1 MNHSVWQGK
10 HFLYAFE
17 LPLSPGLQTDMMCS
31 FWRCLCWLTLLCW
44 FFAPRLSTAVGSN
57 ITLRLPER
65 SSCKQGFYCPEGGEG
80 PVPCPRGTYGP
91 SFWAQSVNDCISC
104 PPHHYGPR
112 EGMSNCLP
120 CGPWSQQPL
129 LGQDSCTC
137 LREGQV
143 FQASDGQCPC
153 TLGYTQKGEACVLKV
168 YEICKDGRARNQH
181 GECLDH
187 KQWKQHCSQQVCPSP
202 ELYEGYDGSLG
213 LCACRGLSRP
223 EPDRAECVGWCRN
236 ILSPI
241 LQLVCTGSIYL
252 LYTESNQ
259 QVSMSGSMLESVLKH
274 WDSRGSLECN
284 VQLNFSRPVYTV
296 ETGETGFFGLLNAVS
311 VEVRRLI
318 LAHSQQ
324 TNSHFDPLDKDRGNI
339 KDKEEYWNSHWSSK
353 SSAFGTS
360 DMRPRGVLNPTAC
373 LHPGDILLFTVTQ
386 QHYPQYDVDSLYNT
400 NNGFDWGPFRLLAKD
415 QELARTT
422 HSLFSISLHEPG
434 VYAFKLSSHQHRHMY
449 VRVVPAGG
457 ECYDSG
463 PFFPSDPHHLTR
475 MGIAQRR
482 QLLLR
487 PDWLMIGGLL
497 VGAVVILCLCVIIL
511 ILFREYGWP
520 EKLAAQ
526 VRYRDLQL
534 RYNMDDYS
542 SKGSRVVAVK
552 KTHRNLQVGLTED
565 STQRAVALVSSE
577 FWDYEEQVDLE
588 AFSSSTF
595 YDILL
600 KHSVSVTIRLGQLRG
615 EVKQLYQGVLGKL
628 RELHPGWRMFGGKTE
643 GLERQVEQEMVRRR
657 ALGNQLTQLLDSQLQ
672 ILRVEMRAQQAMQ
685 KTFRA
690 RLRESTRLLRLLAE
704 GQTSLWDTHI
714 KHHVLE
720 LLAVLADEMTEKIS
734 VESQRLG
741 AWVVLKEGTGA
752 QLLCPATGSVLSRED
767 IISPDGS
774 LRACDAVHVN
784 PLTGLIQPNS
794 NAHMLL
800 ASGHSMPVP
809 PDFFLHSQTGKLLPV
824 AGNVGFD
831 PASSSLVCT
840 ADACVGESLGEVG
853 KWESPLLPFIPYPPS
868 RHAEIHATSKLRG
881 LRSGQRLVL
890 GGPMCDCDT
899 GVLVPILAVT
909 IHPHTGLVYPL
920 GGVYTCPILRLKQP
934 IQIGCPMLDPRT
946 GDLVLITGISLDPH
960 TGAVLPV
967 GGLHLGESFIEP
979 LSGRMVRVGGG
990 SVRGGKVVPHAGG
1003 FQALLDSQAL
1013 GACLRVAELLQ
1024 GFSEEWSSAAAD
1036 PQGDLDRLS
1045 AATSELGKAWKSSQ
1059 HCMLQL
1065 LIRLEAVQE
1074 QARGVAENGG
1084 SVGEIKLPG
1093 IELSL
1098 PALPGLEY
1106 PDPGGSGLHVPVLGA
1121 QLDWVSGSIVPLAG
1135 TMEDA
1140 DGKGLVPMHFGAQTV
1155 DPVTGV
1161 LAPVVGAS
1169 LDVWKRT
1176 VVPVTVSQILLL
1188 GDNPD
1193 SLTVEALQK
1202 ESSVQ
1207 GTYWREQT
1215 LKEEEMVG
1223 DFDRA
1228 IKHYLST
1235 SIQES
1240 DCIDW
1245 MDTDRQLRETAAE
1258 IQESA
1263 QCEAQRKALQNSE
1276 LSLLL
1281 QAHVL
1286 HALTGGDEEEWEQQC
1301 HWHTELKAV
1310 LNRVSVSMER
1320 LQKDRDQLSAQETQ
1334 HLNGKLREQDLWEQ
1348 LMQRQAE
1355 LDAALSS
1362 LHCARQVCQLRAD
1375 IAQSL
1380 VSGTFWYKDF
1390 GMLQPKGV
1398 RNPLKVI
1405 AMTQQKILPR
1415 LERLIQL
1422 LEETK
1427 ALGQSTRAQRRQS
1440 SGKQAFG
1447 RDSASRAWTE
1457 SVPVVKGVSTQSFKD
1472 QMKAQPAGEQNAL
1485 LVPSLPLS
1493 NPSYTQKSQEK
1504 TQLNHSQDVQSLQE
1518 PGLSAHIS
1526 IPQLAEEDW
1535 SRLVAL
1541 SPLFQLMKEV
1551 EQQLRDSAR
1560 DRGLLKIQPPGA
1572 GQSFM
1577 DFMDAQWECE
1587 GELIQVSSE
1596 TLNPR
1601 QLLLYQHG
1609 QFLLQHLHL
1618 HKMIPAITLRLAST
1632 LPFNDYH
1639 NNAFRNSFYY
1649 QEEQKTLFVRSQRLH
1664 SVGGLSLL
1672 LMHCA
1677 AHISTGQMRTDT
1689 IPAFQRAFFKVLQ
1702 VGLSELFHARLGQTD
1717 SPDDERTKDLASDAA
1732 LDGLLLERVQ
1742 KPSPGVFS
1750 EHVLERLRKYREAS
1764 VLRQVES
1771 LLKESPKSLEINR
1784 LNTDPSL
1791 NDDPENQ
1798 DAAPA

>member
-1 MNHSVWQGK
+1 MPK
-10 HFLYAFE
+10 E
-17 LPLSPGLQTDMMCS
+17 LML
-31 FWRCLCWLTLLCW
+31 
-44 FFAPRLSTAVGSN
+44 
-57 ITLRLPER
+57 E
-65 SSCKQGFYCPEGGEG
+65 QGFYCPEGDEG
-80 PVPCPRGTYGP
+80 PVPCPRGTFGP
-91 SFWAQSVNDCISC
+91 SFWAPTINSCISC
-104 PPHHYGPR
+104 PSHHYGPR
-112 EGMSNCLP
+112 EGLSSCLP

-129 LGQDSCTC
+129 PGQDSCTC

-168 YEICKDGRARNQH
+168 YEICKHGRARNQH

-187 KQWKQHCSQQVCPSP
+187 KQWKQYCSQQVCPSP

-213 LCACRGLSRP
+213 LCVCRGLSRP
-223 EPDRAECVGWCRN
+223 EPDRVECVGWCRN
-236 ILSPI
+236 TLSPV
-241 LQLVCTGSIYL
+241 LQLVCTGSLYL

-259 QVSMSGSMLESVLKH
+259 QVSMSGSMLEMVLKH
-274 WDSRGSLECN
+274 WDSHGSLECN

-296 ETGETGFFGLLNAVS
+296 QTGEAGFFGLLNALP

-318 LAHSQQ
+318 LAHSQE
-324 TNSHFDPLDKDRGNI
+324 TNSHFEPLDTDRGNI
-339 KDKEEYWNSHWSSK
+339 KVKEEAWDSHWSSK
-353 SSAFGTS
+353 SSAFDTS
-360 DMRPRGVLNPTAC
+360 DMRPGGVLNPTAC

-400 NNGFDWGPFRLLAKD
+400 NAAFDWGPFRLLAQD
-415 QELARTT
+415 QKWARSA

-434 VYAFKLSSHQHRHMY
+434 VYAFKLSSHQHRRMY
-449 VRVVPAGG
+449 VKVVPAGG
-457 ECYDSG
+457 ECYVSG

-497 VGAVVILCLCVIIL
+497 VGAVVVLCLCVTIL

-520 EKLAAQ
+520 EKLPAQ
-526 VRYRDLQL
+526 ARYRDLQL

-542 SKGSRVVAVK
+542 SKGSRVVALK

-565 STQRAVALVSSE
+565 SVQRAVALVSNE

-600 KHSVSVTIRLGQLRG
+600 KHSVSVTVRLGQLRG

-628 RELHPGWRMFGGKTE
+628 RELHPDWRKFGGKTE

-672 ILRVEMRAQQAMQ
+672 ILRVEMKAQQAMQ

-690 RLRESTRLLRLLAE
+690 RLRESARLLRLLAE
-704 GQTSLWDTHI
+704 GQTSHWEKHI
-714 KHHVLE
+714 KQHVLE
-720 LLAVLADEMTEKIS
+720 RVAMLADEMTEMVS
-734 VESQRLG
+734 VESQRQG
-741 AWVVLKEGTGA
+741 AWAVLKEGTGA
-752 QLLCPATGSVLSRED
+752 QLLCPATGTVLSRED
-767 IISPDGS
+767 VIAPDGS
-774 LRACDAVHVN
+774 VRACDAVHVD
-784 PLTGLIQPNS
+784 PITGLIQPNS

-809 PDFFLHSQTGKLLPV
+809 PDFFLHPQTGKLLPV

-831 PASSSLVCT
+831 PASSTLVFI
-840 ADACVGESLGEVG
+840 ADACVGEVG

-868 RHAEIHATSKLRG
+868 RHAEIHAASKLRG

-890 GGPMCDCDT
+890 GGPMCDYDT

-909 IHPHTGLVYPL
+909 IHPQTGLVYPL
-920 GGVYTCPILRLKQP
+920 GGVHMCPISRLRLP
-934 IQIGCPMLDPRT
+934 IQIGSPMLDPRT
-946 GDLVLITGISLDPH
+946 GNLVLITGISLDPH

-967 GGLHLGESFIEP
+967 GGLLLGESFIEP

-1024 GFSEEWSSAAAD
+1024 GCNEEWSSADAD
-1036 PQGDLDRLS
+1036 LQGDLDRLS
-1045 AATSELGKAWKSSQ
+1045 TATSELEQAWKSSQ

-1065 LIRLEAVQE
+1065 LSRLEAVQE

-1106 PDPGGSGLHVPVLGA
+1106 PDPGGSGLNVPVLGA
-1121 QLDWVSGSIVPLAG
+1121 QLDWVSGCMVPLAG

-1140 DGKGLVPMHFGAQTV
+1140 DGKGLVPIRFGAQTV

-1161 LAPVVGAS
+1161 LAPVVGAN
-1169 LDVWKRT
+1169 LDVWKQT
-1176 VVPVTVSQILLL
+1176 VVPETVSQILTL
-1188 GDNPD
+1188 GENPD
-1193 SLTVEALQK
+1193 SVMVETLQK
-1202 ESSVQ
+1202 ESSVR
-1207 GTYWREQT
+1207 GNYWREQT
-1215 LKEEEMVG
+1215 LKEEDMVG

-1228 IKHYLST
+1228 VKHYLST
-1235 SIQES
+1235 SVHGSE
-1240 DCIDW
+1240 CIDW
-1245 MDTDRQLRETAAE
+1245 TDTDRQLRETAAE

-1281 QAHVL
+1281 PAHVL
-1286 HALTGGDEEEWEQQC
+1286 HTLTGGDEEEWEQQC
-1301 HWHTELKAV
+1301 YWHTRLKAV

-1320 LQKDRDQLSAQETQ
+1320 LQTDRDQLSVQETQ
-1334 HLNGKLREQDLWEQ
+1334 HLDEEQELWEQ

-1355 LDAALSS
+1355 LDAVLSS
-1362 LHCARQVCQLRAD
+1362 LHCARLVCQLRAD
-1375 IAQSL
+1375 TAQSL
-1380 VSGTFWYKDF
+1380 ESGTFWFKDF
-1390 GMLQPKGV
+1390 GVLKPKGA

-1422 LEETK
+1422 LEESK
-1427 ALGQSTRAQRRQS
+1427 ALGQWTSTQRQQS

-1447 RDSASRAWTE
+1447 RESDSRAWTE
-1457 SVPVVKGVSTQSFKD
+1457 SASVVKGVSTQSFKD
-1472 QMKAQPAGEQNAL
+1472 QIKTPSASEQNAM
-1485 LVPSLPLS
+1485 VSSLPLS
-1493 NPSYTQKSQEK
+1493 KPSSTQKSQEK
-1504 TQLNHSQDVQSLQE
+1504 THLNHSQDVQSLQE
-1518 PGLSAHIS
+1518 PGLSAYIS
-1526 IPQLAEEDW
+1526 IPKLAEEDW

-1560 DRGLLKIQPPGA
+1560 DRGTLKIQLSGA
-1572 GQSFM
+1572 GRSFM

-1587 GELIQVSSE
+1587 GELILVSSE

-1601 QLLLYQHG
+1601 ELLLYQHG

-1618 HKMIPAITLRLAST
+1618 HKMIPAVTLQLASS
-1632 LPFNDYH
+1632 LPFNDYN

-1649 QEEQKTLFVRSQRLH
+1649 QEGDRTLFVRSRRLQ

-1677 AHISTGQMRTDT
+1677 AHISTGQMRADSA
-1689 IPAFQRAFFKVLQ
+1689 PAFQRAFFKALQ

-1717 SPDDERTKDLASDAA
+1717 SPDDERTKYLASDAA

-1742 KPSPGVFS
+1742 KPSPGIFS
-1750 EHVLERLRKYREAS
+1750 EDEVLGHLRKYREAS
-1764 VLRQVES
+1764 VYREVES
-1771 LLKESPKSLEINR
+1771 LLKESPKSLEINH
-1784 LNTDPSL
+1784 LNTDPSVS
-1791 NDDPENQ
+1791 DGPDSQ
-1798 DAAPA
+1798 DAAPT

>member
-1 MNHSVWQGK
+1 MNHSAWQGES
-10 HFLYAFE
+10 FLYAFE
-17 LPLSPGLQTDMMCS
+17 LSLSPGQQTDMMCS
-31 FWRCLCWLTLLCW
+31 FRVCLCWPTLLCW
-44 FFAPRLSTAVGSN
+44 FFAPRLSTAMGSN

-65 SSCKQGFYCPEGGEG
+65 SSCKPGFYCPEGGEG
-80 PVPCPRGTYGP
+80 PVPCPRGTFGP
-91 SFWAQSVNDCISC
+91 SFWATSINDCISC

-112 EGMSNCLP
+112 EALSNCLP

-129 LGQDSCTC
+129 PGQHSCTC
-137 LREGQV
+137 LQEGQV

-153 TLGYTQKGEACVLKV
+153 TLGYVQKGEACVLKV

-187 KQWKQHCSQQVCPSP
+187 KQWKQYCC
-202 ELYEGYDGSLG
+202 
-213 LCACRGLSRP
+213 
-223 EPDRAECVGWCRN
+223 
-236 ILSPI
+236 
-241 LQLVCTGSIYL
+241 
-252 LYTESNQ
+252 Q
-259 QVSMSGSMLESVLKH
+259 QVSMSGSMLETVLKH

-296 ETGETGFFGLLNAVS
+296 QTGEAGFFGLLNAVP

-318 LAHSQQ
+318 LAHSQE
-324 TNSHFDPLDKDRGNI
+324 TNRHFEPLDTEQGNI
-339 KDKEEYWNSHWSSK
+339 KDKEEDWDSHWSSK

-360 DMRPRGVLNPTAC
+360 DMRPGGVLNPTAC

-400 NNGFDWGPFRLLAKD
+400 NAAFDWGPFRLLAQD
-415 QELARTT
+415 QELARSA

-457 ECYDSG
+457 ECYDTG

-487 PDWLMIGGLL
+487 PDWTMIGGLL
-497 VGAVVILCLCVIIL
+497 VGAVVILCLCVTIL

-520 EKLAAQ
+520 EKLPAQ
-526 VRYRDLQL
+526 ARYRDLQL

-565 STQRAVALVSSE
+565 SVQRAVALVSNE

-600 KHSVSVTIRLGQLRG
+600 KHSVSVTVRLGQLRG

-628 RELHPGWRMFGGKTE
+628 RGLHPGWRMFGGKTE

-672 ILRVEMRAQQAMQ
+672 ILRVEMRAQQVIQ

-690 RLRESTRLLRLLAE
+690 RLREGVRLLRLLAE
-704 GQTSLWDTHI
+704 GHTLLWDKHI
-714 KHHVLE
+714 KQHVLE
-720 LLAVLADEMTEKIS
+720 RVAVLSDEMIEMVS

-767 IISPDGS
+767 IIAPDGS
-774 LRACDAVHVN
+774 VRACDAVHVD

-794 NAHMLL
+794 NTHMLL
-800 ASGHSMPVP
+800 ASAHSMPVP
-809 PDFFLHSQTGKLLPV
+809 PDFFLHPQTGKLLPV

-831 PASSSLVCT
+831 PASSTLVFT
-840 ADACVGESLGEVG
+840 ADACVGEVG

-868 RHAEIHATSKLRG
+868 RHAEIHAASKLRG
-881 LRSGQRLVL
+881 LRSGQRLVF

-909 IHPHTGLVYPL
+909 IHPQTGLVYPL
-920 GGVYTCPILRLKQP
+920 GGVHTCPISRLRQP

-946 GDLVLITGISLDPH
+946 GDLVLITGVSLDPH

-967 GGLHLGESFIEP
+967 GGLLLNESFIEP

-1024 GFSEEWSSAAAD
+1024 GVSEEWSSAAAD

-1045 AATSELGKAWKSSQ
+1045 AATSELEQAWKSSQ
-1059 HCMLQL
+1059 HCVLQL
-1065 LIRLEAVQE
+1065 LSRLEVVQE

-1084 SVGEIKLPG
+1084 SVGEIKFPG
-1093 IELSL
+1093 IDLSL

-1106 PDPGGSGLHVPVLGA
+1106 PDPGGSSLHVPVLGA
-1121 QLDWVSGSIVPLAG
+1121 QLDWVSGCMVPLAG

-1140 DGKGLVPMHFGAQTV
+1140 DGKGLVPIRFGAQTV

-1161 LAPVVGAS
+1161 LSPVVGAN

-1176 VVPVTVSQILLL
+1176 VVPITVSQILTL
-1188 GDNPD
+1188 GENPD
-1193 SLTVEALQK
+1193 TVTVEALQK
-1202 ESSVQ
+1202 ESSVR
-1207 GTYWREQT
+1207 GNYWREQT

-1228 IKHYLST
+1228 VKHYLST
-1235 SIQES
+1235 SIHES

-1276 LSLLL
+1276 LSLLIP
-1281 QAHVL
+1281 AHVL

-1301 HWHTELKAV
+1301 YWHTELKAV
-1310 LNRVSVSMER
+1310 LSRASVSMER
-1320 LQKDRDQLSAQETQ
+1320 LRRDRDQLSKHEMQ
-1334 HLNGKLREQDLWEQ
+1334 HLDGELREQELWEQ

-1362 LHCARQVCQLRAD
+1362 LRCARQVCQLRAD
-1375 IAQSL
+1375 TAQSL

-1390 GMLQPKGV
+1390 DMLQPKSV

-1427 ALGQSTRAQRRQS
+1427 ALGQSTSTQRQQS

-1447 RDSASRAWTE
+1447 CDSASRAWTE
-1457 SVPVVKGVSTQSFKD
+1457 SVSVVKGVSTQSFKD
-1472 QMKAQPAGEQNAL
+1472 QMKAPSASEQNAT
-1485 LVPSLPLS
+1485 VPSLPLS
-1493 NPSYTQKSQEK
+1493 NPSYAQKSQEK
-1504 TQLNHSQDVQSLQE
+1504 TQLNHSQDVRSLQE

-1526 IPQLAEEDW
+1526 VPQLAEEDW

-1560 DRGLLKIQPPGA
+1560 DRGLHKIQPSGA
-1572 GQSFM
+1572 GRSFV

-1618 HKMIPAITLRLAST
+1618 HKMIPAVTLQLAST
-1632 LPFNDYH
+1632 LPLNDYH

-1649 QEEQKTLFVRSQRLH
+1649 QEGQKTLFVRSQRLQ

-1677 AHISTGQMRTDT
+1677 AHISTGQMSTDST
-1689 IPAFQRAFFKVLQ
+1689 PAFQRAFFKVLQ
-1702 VGLSELFHARLGQTD
+1702 VGLSELFHARLGQTV
-1717 SPDDERTKDLASDAA
+1717 SPDDERTKDLQS
-1732 LDGLLLERVQ
+1732 LDGLLLERLQ
-1742 KPSPGVFS
+1742 KPSPGIFS
-1750 EHVLERLRKYREAS
+1750 EDEVLGRLRKYREAS
-1764 VLRQVES
+1764 VFRQVES
-1771 LLKESPKSLEINR
+1771 LLKESPKSLEINH

-1791 NDDPENQ
+1791 NDDPDSQ
-1798 DAAPA
+1798 DAAPP

>member
-1 MNHSVWQGK
+1 MNHSAWQGK
-10 HFLYAFE
+10 SFLYAFE
-17 LPLSPGLQTDMMCS
+17 LSLSPGQHNEMMCS
-31 FWRCLCWLTLLCW
+31 FRFCLCWPSLLYW
-44 FFAPRLSTAVGSN
+44 FFTLRLSPAVGSN
-57 ITLRLPER
+57 ISLRLPER
-65 SSCKQGFYCPEGGEG
+65 SSCKPGFYCPEGDEG
-80 PVPCPRGTYGP
+80 PVPCPRGTFGP
-91 SFWAQSVNDCISC
+91 SFWATTINGCISC
-104 PPHHYGPR
+104 PSHHYGPR
-112 EGMSNCLP
+112 EGLSSCLP

-129 LGQDSCTC
+129 PGQDSCTC

-143 FQASDGQCPC
+143 FQ
-153 TLGYTQKGEACVLKV
+153 
-168 YEICKDGRARNQH
+168 
-181 GECLDH
+181 
-187 KQWKQHCSQQVCPSP
+187 VCPSP
-202 ELYEGYDGSLG
+202 ELYDGYDGSLG
-213 LCACRGLSRP
+213 LCVCRGLSRP

-236 ILSPI
+236 TLSPV
-241 LQLVCTGSIYL
+241 LQLVCTGSLYL

-259 QVSMSGSMLESVLKH
+259 QVSMSGSMLETVLKH
-274 WDSRGSLECN
+274 WDSHGSLECN

-296 ETGETGFFGLLNAVS
+296 QTGEAGFFGLLNAVP

-318 LAHSQQ
+318 LAHSQE
-324 TNSHFDPLDKDRGNI
+324 TNSHFEPLDTNR
-339 KDKEEYWNSHWSSK
+339 
-353 SSAFGTS
+353 AFGTS
-360 DMRPRGVLNPTAC
+360 EMRPGGVLNPTAC
-373 LHPGDILLFTVTQ
+373 LHPGDILLFSVTQ

-400 NNGFDWGPFRLLAKD
+400 NAAFDWGPFRLLAQD
-415 QELARTT
+415 QERARSA

-457 ECYDSG
+457 ECYDAG

-497 VGAVVILCLCVIIL
+497 VGAVVVLCLCVTIL

-520 EKLAAQ
+520 EKLPAQ
-526 VRYRDLQL
+526 ARYRDLQL

-565 STQRAVALVSSE
+565 SVQRELEFPQTVLALPTAVALVSNE

-600 KHSVSVTIRLGQLRG
+600 KHSVSVTVRLGQLRG

-628 RELHPGWRMFGGKTE
+628 RELHPDWWKFGGKTE

-657 ALGNQLTQLLDSQLQ
+657 VLGNQLTQLLDSQLQ

-685 KTFRA
+685 MTFRA
-690 RLRESTRLLRLLAE
+690 RLRESARLLRLLAE
-704 GQTSLWDTHI
+704 GQTSHCEKHI
-714 KHHVLE
+714 KQHVLE
-720 LLAVLADEMTEKIS
+720 RVAVLADEMTEMVS
-734 VESQRLG
+734 VESQRQG
-741 AWVVLKEGTGA
+741 AWVVLKKGTGA

-767 IISPDGS
+767 VIAPDGS
-774 LRACDAVHVN
+774 VRACDAVHVD
-784 PLTGLIQPNS
+784 PITGLIQPNS

-809 PDFFLHSQTGKLLPV
+809 PDFFLHPQTGKLLPV

-831 PASSSLVCT
+831 PASSTLVFI
-840 ADACVGESLGEVG
+840 ADAYVGEVG
-853 KWESPLLPFIPYPPS
+853 KWESPLLPLIPYPPS
-868 RHAEIHATSKLRG
+868 RHAEIHAASKLRG

-890 GGPMCDCDT
+890 GGPMFDYDT

-909 IHPHTGLVYPL
+909 IHPQTGLVYPL
-920 GGVYTCPILRLKQP
+920 GGVHTCPISRLRLP
-934 IQIGCPMLDPRT
+934 IQISSPMLDPRT
-946 GDLVLITGISLDPH
+946 GNLVLITGISLDLH

-967 GGLHLGESFIEP
+967 GGLLLGESFIEP

-1024 GFSEEWSSAAAD
+1024 GCSEEWSSAAAD
-1036 PQGDLDRLS
+1036 LQGDLDRLS
-1045 AATSELGKAWKSSQ
+1045 AATSELEQAWKSSQ

-1065 LIRLEAVQE
+1065 LSRLEAVQE

-1098 PALPGLEY
+1098 PALPGFEY
-1106 PDPGGSGLHVPVLGA
+1106 PDPGGSGLNVPVLGA
-1121 QLDWVSGSIVPLAG
+1121 QLDWVSGCMVPLAG

-1140 DGKGLVPMHFGAQTV
+1140 DGKGLVPIRFGAQTV

-1161 LAPVVGAS
+1161 LAPVVGAN

-1176 VVPVTVSQILLL
+1176 VVPVTVSQILTL
-1188 GDNPD
+1188 GENPD
-1193 SLTVEALQK
+1193 SVMVETLQK
-1202 ESSVQ
+1202 ESSVR
-1207 GTYWREQT
+1207 GNYWREQT

-1228 IKHYLST
+1228 VKHYLST
-1235 SIQES
+1235 SVHES

-1281 QAHVL
+1281 PAHVL
-1286 HALTGGDEEEWEQQC
+1286 HALTGDEEEWEQQC
-1301 HWHTELKAV
+1301 YWHTGLKAV

-1320 LQKDRDQLSAQETQ
+1320 LQTDRDQLSVQKTQ
-1334 HLNGKLREQDLWEQ
+1334 HLDEEQELWEQ

-1355 LDAALSS
+1355 LDAVLSS
-1362 LHCARQVCQLRAD
+1362 LYCARLVCQLRAD
-1375 IAQSL
+1375 TAQSL
-1380 VSGTFWYKDF
+1380 ESGTFWFKDF
-1390 GMLQPKGV
+1390 GVLKPKGV

-1405 AMTQQKILPR
+1405 AMTQQKILPQ

-1422 LEETK
+1422 LEESK
-1427 ALGQSTRAQRRQS
+1427 ALFQSTSTQRQQS

-1447 RDSASRAWTE
+1447 RESASRAWTE
-1457 SVPVVKGVSTQSFKD
+1457 SASVVKGVSTQSFKD
-1472 QMKAQPAGEQNAL
+1472 QIKTPSASEQNAI
-1485 LVPSLPLS
+1485 VPSLPLS
-1493 NPSYTQKSQEK
+1493 NPYSTQKSQEK
-1504 TQLNHSQDVQSLQE
+1504 THLNHSQDVQSLQE
-1518 PGLSAHIS
+1518 PGLSAYIS
-1526 IPQLAEEDW
+1526 IPKLAEEDW

-1560 DRGLLKIQPPGA
+1560 QRGMLKIQPSGA
-1572 GQSFM
+1572 GRSFM

-1587 GELIQVSSE
+1587 GELILVSSD

-1601 QLLLYQHG
+1601 ELLLYQHG

-1618 HKMIPAITLRLAST
+1618 HKMIPAVTLQLASS
-1632 LPFNDYH
+1632 LPFNDYN

-1649 QEEQKTLFVRSQRLH
+1649 Q
-1664 SVGGLSLL
+1664 
-1672 LMHCA
+1672 A
-1677 AHISTGQMRTDT
+1677 
-1689 IPAFQRAFFKVLQ
+1689 LQ

-1717 SPDDERTKDLASDAA
+1717 SPDDERTKYLASDAA
-1732 LDGLLLERVQ
+1732 LNGLLLEKVQ
-1742 KPSPGVFS
+1742 KPSPGIFS
-1750 EHVLERLRKYREAS
+1750 EDEVLGHLRKYREAS
-1764 VLRQVES
+1764 VYREVES
-1771 LLKESPKSLEINR
+1771 LLKESPKSLEINHH
-1784 LNTDPSL
+1784 NTDPSVS
-1791 NDDPENQ
+1791 DGPDSQ
-1798 DAAPA
+1798 DAAPT

>member
-1 MNHSVWQGK
+1 MNHSAWQGES
-10 HFLYAFE
+10 FLYAFE
-17 LPLSPGLQTDMMCS
+17 LSLSPGQQTDMMCL
-31 FWRCLCWLTLLCW
+31 FRVCLCWPTLLCW
-44 FFAPRLSTAVGSN
+44 FFAPRLSTAVGTN
-57 ITLRLPER
+57 VTLRFPER
-65 SSCKQGFYCPEGGEG
+65 SSCKPGFYCPEGVEG
-80 PVPCPRGTYGP
+80 PVPCPRGTFGP
-91 SFWAQSVNDCISC
+91 SFWATSINDCISC

-112 EGMSNCLP
+112 EALSNCLP

-129 LGQDSCTC
+129 PGQDSCTC
-137 LREGQV
+137 LKEGQV

-168 YEICKDGRARNQH
+168 YDICKDGRARNQH

-187 KQWKQHCSQQVCPSP
+187 KQWKQYCSQQVCPSP

-223 EPDRAECVGWCRN
+223 EPDRVECVGWCRS
-236 ILSPI
+236 ILSPV
-241 LQLVCTGSIYL
+241 LQLVCTGSLYL

-259 QVSMSGSMLESVLKH
+259 QVSMSESMLETVLKH
-274 WDSRGSLECN
+274 WDSRGSLECD

-296 ETGETGFFGLLNAVS
+296 QTGEAGFFGLLNAVP

-324 TNSHFDPLDKDRGNI
+324 TNRHFEPVDTDRGNI
-339 KDKEEYWNSHWSSK
+339 KDKDWDSHWSSK

-360 DMRPRGVLNPTAC
+360 DMRPGGVLNPTAC

-400 NNGFDWGPFRLLAKD
+400 NAVFDWGPFRLLAQD
-415 QELARTT
+415 QELARSA

-475 MGIAQRR
+475 MGITQRR

-487 PDWLMIGGLL
+487 PDWMMIGGLL
-497 VGAVVILCLCVIIL
+497 VGAVVILCLCVVIL

-520 EKLAAQ
+520 EKLPAQ
-526 VRYRDLQL
+526 AKYRDLQL

-552 KTHRNLQVGLTED
+552 KTHRNLQMGLTED
-565 STQRAVALVSSE
+565 SVQRAVALVSNE

-600 KHSVSVTIRLGQLRG
+600 KHSVSVTVRLGQLRG

-685 KTFRA
+685 KTFRV
-690 RLRESTRLLRLLAE
+690 RLRESGRLLRLLTE
-704 GQTSLWDTHI
+704 GPTLLWDKHI
-714 KHHVLE
+714 KQYVLE
-720 LLAVLADEMTEKIS
+720 RVAVLSDEMIEMVS

-767 IISPDGS
+767 IIAPDGS
-774 LRACDAVHVN
+774 VRACDAVHVD

-809 PDFFLHSQTGKLLPV
+809 PDFFLHPQTGKLLPV

-831 PASSSLVCT
+831 SASSTLVFT
-840 ADACVGESLGEVG
+840 ADACVGEMG
-853 KWESPLLPFIPYPPS
+853 KCESPLLPFIPYPPS
-868 RHAEIHATSKLRG
+868 RHAEIHAASKLRG
-881 LRSGQRLVL
+881 LRSGQRLVF

-909 IHPHTGLVYPL
+909 IHPQTGLVYPL
-920 GGVYTCPILRLKQP
+920 GGVHTCPISRLRQP

-967 GGLHLGESFIEP
+967 GGLLLGESFIEP

-1024 GFSEEWSSAAAD
+1024 GFTEEWSSAVSDA
-1036 PQGDLDRLS
+1036 QGDLDRLS
-1045 AATSELGKAWKSSQ
+1045 AATSELEQAWKSSQ

-1065 LIRLEAVQE
+1065 LSRLEAVQE

-1121 QLDWVSGSIVPLAG
+1121 QLDWVSGCMVPLAG

-1140 DGKGLVPMHFGAQTV
+1140 DGKGLIPIRFGAQTV

-1161 LAPVVGAS
+1161 LAPVVGAN

-1176 VVPVTVSQILLL
+1176 VVPVTVSQILTL
-1188 GDNPD
+1188 GENPD
-1193 SLTVEALQK
+1193 SVTVEALQK
-1202 ESSVQ
+1202 ERSVR
-1207 GTYWREQT
+1207 GNYWREQT

-1228 IKHYLST
+1228 VKHHLST
-1235 SIQES
+1235 SIHES
-1240 DCIDW
+1240 DCINW

-1281 QAHVL
+1281 PAHVL

-1301 HWHTELKAV
+1301 CWHTELKAV
-1310 LNRVSVSMER
+1310 LSRASVSMER
-1320 LQKDRDQLSAQETQ
+1320 LRRDRDQLSKQEMQ
-1334 HLNGKLREQDLWEQ
+1334 HLDGKLREQQLWEQ

-1355 LDAALSS
+1355 LDAVLSS
-1362 LHCARQVCQLRAD
+1362 LRCARQVCQLRAD
-1375 IAQSL
+1375 TVQCL

-1390 GMLQPKGV
+1390 GILQPKGV

-1427 ALGQSTRAQRRQS
+1427 ALGQSTSMQRQRS
-1440 SGKQAFG
+1440 SGKQAFD

-1457 SVPVVKGVSTQSFKD
+1457 SVSVVKGVSTQSFKD
-1472 QMKAQPAGEQNAL
+1472 QMKAPSESEQNAM
-1485 LVPSLPLS
+1485 VPSLPLS
-1493 NPSYTQKSQEK
+1493 NPSYAQKSQEK
-1504 TQLNHSQDVQSLQE
+1504 TQLNHSQDVRSLRE

-1526 IPQLAEEDW
+1526 VPQLAEEDW

-1541 SPLFQLMKEV
+1541 SPLFQMMKEV

-1572 GQSFM
+1572 GRTFM

-1587 GELIQVSSE
+1587 GELFQVSYE

-1618 HKMIPAITLRLAST
+1618 HKMIPSVTLQLASA
-1632 LPFNDYH
+1632 LPFNDYQ

-1649 QEEQKTLFVRSQRLH
+1649 QEGEKTLFVRSQRLQ

-1677 AHISTGQMRTDT
+1677 AHISTGQMRTDST
-1689 IPAFQRAFFKVLQ
+1689 PAFQRAFFKVLQ

-1717 SPDDERTKDLASDAA
+1717 SPDDEKTKDLQS
-1732 LDGLLLERVQ
+1732 LDGLLLEKVQ
-1742 KPSPGVFS
+1742 KPSPGIFT
-1750 EHVLERLRKYREAS
+1750 EDEVLGRLRKYREAS
-1764 VLRQVES
+1764 VFRQVES
-1771 LLKESPKSLEINR
+1771 LLKESPKSLEINH

-1791 NDDPENQ
+1791 NDDPDSQ
-1798 DAAPA
+1798 DAAPP

>member
-1 MNHSVWQGK
+1 MNHSAWQGK
-10 HFLYAFE
+10 SFLYAFE
-17 LPLSPGLQTDMMCS
+17 LSLSPGQHNEMMCS
-31 FWRCLCWLTLLCW
+31 FRFCLCWPSLLYW
-44 FFAPRLSTAVGSN
+44 FFTLRLSPAVGSN
-57 ITLRLPER
+57 ISLRLPER
-65 SSCKQGFYCPEGGEG
+65 SSCKPGFYCPEGDEG
-80 PVPCPRGTYGP
+80 PVPCPRGTFGP
-91 SFWAQSVNDCISC
+91 SFWAPTINSCISC
-104 PPHHYGPR
+104 PSHHYGPR
-112 EGMSNCLP
+112 EGLSSCLP

-129 LGQDSCTC
+129 PGQDSCTC

-168 YEICKDGRARNQH
+168 YEICKHGRARNQH

-187 KQWKQHCSQQVCPSP
+187 KQWKQYCSQQVCPSP

-213 LCACRGLSRP
+213 LCVCRGLSRP
-223 EPDRAECVGWCRN
+223 EPDRVECVGWCRN
-236 ILSPI
+236 TLSPV
-241 LQLVCTGSIYL
+241 LQLVCTGSLYL

-259 QVSMSGSMLESVLKH
+259 QVSMSGSMLEMVLKH
-274 WDSRGSLECN
+274 WDSHGSLECN

-296 ETGETGFFGLLNAVS
+296 QTG
-311 VEVRRLI
+311 
-318 LAHSQQ
+318 
-324 TNSHFDPLDKDRGNI
+324 GNI
-339 KDKEEYWNSHWSSK
+339 KVKEEAWDSHWSSK
-353 SSAFGTS
+353 SSAFDTS
-360 DMRPRGVLNPTAC
+360 DMRPGGVLNPTAC

-400 NNGFDWGPFRLLAKD
+400 NAAFDWGPFRLLAQD
-415 QELARTT
+415 QKWARSA

-434 VYAFKLSSHQHRHMY
+434 VYAFKLSSHQHRRMY
-449 VRVVPAGG
+449 VKVVPAGG
-457 ECYDSG
+457 ECYVSG

-497 VGAVVILCLCVIIL
+497 VGAVVVLCLCVTIL

-520 EKLAAQ
+520 EKLPAQ
-526 VRYRDLQL
+526 ARYRDLQL

-542 SKGSRVVAVK
+542 SKGSRVVALK

-565 STQRAVALVSSE
+565 SVQRAVALVSNE

-600 KHSVSVTIRLGQLRG
+600 KHSVSVTVRLGQLRG

-628 RELHPGWRMFGGKTE
+628 RELHPDWRKFGGKTE

-672 ILRVEMRAQQAMQ
+672 ILRVEMKAQQAMQ

-690 RLRESTRLLRLLAE
+690 RLRESARLLRLLAE
-704 GQTSLWDTHI
+704 GQTSHWEKHI
-714 KHHVLE
+714 KQHVLE
-720 LLAVLADEMTEKIS
+720 RVAMLADEMTEMVS
-734 VESQRLG
+734 VESQRQG
-741 AWVVLKEGTGA
+741 AWAVLKEGTGA
-752 QLLCPATGSVLSRED
+752 QLLCPATGTVLSRED
-767 IISPDGS
+767 VIAPDGS
-774 LRACDAVHVN
+774 VRACDAVHVD
-784 PLTGLIQPNS
+784 PITGLIQPNS

-809 PDFFLHSQTGKLLPV
+809 PDFFLHPQTGKLLPV

-831 PASSSLVCT
+831 PASSTLVFI
-840 ADACVGESLGEVG
+840 ADACVGEVG

-868 RHAEIHATSKLRG
+868 RHAEIHAASKLRG

-890 GGPMCDCDT
+890 GGPMCDYDT

-909 IHPHTGLVYPL
+909 IHPQTGLVYPL
-920 GGVYTCPILRLKQP
+920 GGVHMCPISRLRLP
-934 IQIGCPMLDPRT
+934 IQIGSPMLDPRT
-946 GDLVLITGISLDPH
+946 GNLVLITGISLDPH

-967 GGLHLGESFIEP
+967 GGLLLGESFIEP

-1024 GFSEEWSSAAAD
+1024 GCNEEWSSADAD
-1036 PQGDLDRLS
+1036 LQGDLDRLS
-1045 AATSELGKAWKSSQ
+1045 TATSELEQAWKSSQ

-1065 LIRLEAVQE
+1065 LSRLEAVQE

-1106 PDPGGSGLHVPVLGA
+1106 PDPGGSGLNVPVLGA
-1121 QLDWVSGSIVPLAG
+1121 QLDWVSGCMVPLAG

-1140 DGKGLVPMHFGAQTV
+1140 DGKGLVPIRFGAQTV

-1161 LAPVVGAS
+1161 LAPVVGAN
-1169 LDVWKRT
+1169 LDVWKQT
-1176 VVPVTVSQILLL
+1176 VVPETVSQILTL
-1188 GDNPD
+1188 GENPD
-1193 SLTVEALQK
+1193 SVMVETLQK
-1202 ESSVQ
+1202 ESSVR
-1207 GTYWREQT
+1207 GNYWREQT
-1215 LKEEEMVG
+1215 LKEEDMVG

-1228 IKHYLST
+1228 VKHYLST
-1235 SIQES
+1235 SVHGSE
-1240 DCIDW
+1240 CIDW
-1245 MDTDRQLRETAAE
+1245 TDTDRQLRETAAE

-1281 QAHVL
+1281 PAHVL
-1286 HALTGGDEEEWEQQC
+1286 HTLTGGDEEEWEQQC
-1301 HWHTELKAV
+1301 YWHTRLKAV

-1320 LQKDRDQLSAQETQ
+1320 LQTDRDQLSVQETQ
-1334 HLNGKLREQDLWEQ
+1334 HLDEEQELWEQ

-1355 LDAALSS
+1355 LDAVLSS
-1362 LHCARQVCQLRAD
+1362 LHCARLVCQLRAD
-1375 IAQSL
+1375 TAQSL
-1380 VSGTFWYKDF
+1380 ESGTFWFKDF
-1390 GMLQPKGV
+1390 GVLKPKGA

-1422 LEETK
+1422 LEESK
-1427 ALGQSTRAQRRQS
+1427 ALGQWTSTQRQQS

-1447 RDSASRAWTE
+1447 RESDSRAWTE
-1457 SVPVVKGVSTQSFKD
+1457 SASVVKGVSTQSFKD
-1472 QMKAQPAGEQNAL
+1472 QIKTPSASEQNAM
-1485 LVPSLPLS
+1485 VSSLPLS
-1493 NPSYTQKSQEK
+1493 KPSSTQKSQEK
-1504 TQLNHSQDVQSLQE
+1504 THLNHSQDVQSLQE
-1518 PGLSAHIS
+1518 PGLSAYIS
-1526 IPQLAEEDW
+1526 IPKLAEEDW

-1560 DRGLLKIQPPGA
+1560 DRGTLKIQLSGA
-1572 GQSFM
+1572 GRSFM

-1587 GELIQVSSE
+1587 GELILVSSE

-1601 QLLLYQHG
+1601 ELLLYQHG

-1618 HKMIPAITLRLAST
+1618 HKMIPAVTLQLASS
-1632 LPFNDYH
+1632 LPFNDYN

-1649 QEEQKTLFVRSQRLH
+1649 QEGDRTLFVRSRRLQ

-1677 AHISTGQMRTDT
+1677 AHISTGQMRADSA
-1689 IPAFQRAFFKVLQ
+1689 PAFQRAFFKALQ

-1717 SPDDERTKDLASDAA
+1717 SPDDERTKYLASDAA

-1742 KPSPGVFS
+1742 KPSPGIFS
-1750 EHVLERLRKYREAS
+1750 EDEVLGHLRKYREAS
-1764 VLRQVES
+1764 VYREVES
-1771 LLKESPKSLEINR
+1771 LLKESPKSLEINH
-1784 LNTDPSL
+1784 LNTDPSVS
-1791 NDDPENQ
+1791 DGPDSQ
-1798 DAAPA
+1798 DAAPT

>member
-1 MNHSVWQGK
+1 MNHSAWQVES
-10 HFLYAFE
+10 FLYAFK
-17 LPLSPGLQTDMMCS
+17 LSLSPGQQTDMMCWFRVCL
-31 FWRCLCWLTLLCW
+31 FWPTLLCW
-44 FFAPRLSTAVGSN
+44 FFAPRLSIAVGSN

-65 SSCKQGFYCPEGGEG
+65 SSCKPGFYCPEGG
-80 PVPCPRGTYGP
+80 PVPCPKGTFGP
-91 SFWAQSVNDCISC
+91 SLGATSIHDCIGC
-104 PPHHYGPR
+104 PQHHYGPR
-112 EGMSNCLP
+112 EGLSNCLP

-129 LGQDSCTC
+129 PGQDSCTC
-137 LREGQV
+137 LQEGQV
-143 FQASDGQCPC
+143 FQASDGKCPC
-153 TLGYTQKGEACVLKV
+153 TLGYTQKGEVCILKV

-181 GECLDH
+181 GECLHH
-187 KQWKQHCSQQVCPSP
+187 KQWKQYCSQQVCPSP

-223 EPDRAECVGWCRN
+223 EPDRVECVGWCQS
-236 ILSPI
+236 ILSPV
-241 LQLVCTGSIYL
+241 LQLVCTGNLYL
-252 LYTESNQ
+252 LYMESNQ
-259 QVSMSGSMLESVLKH
+259 QVSMSGSMLETVLKH
-274 WDSRGSLECN
+274 WDSRGSLQCN
-284 VQLNFSRPVYTV
+284 VQLNFSRPVYTLQ
-296 ETGETGFFGLLNAVS
+296 TGEAGFFGLLNAVP

-318 LAHSQQ
+318 LAHSQH
-324 TNSHFDPLDKDRGNI
+324 TNSHVGTLDTDRGNI
-339 KDKEEYWNSHWSSK
+339 KDKEEDLDSHWSSK

-360 DMRPRGVLNPTAC
+360 GMKPGGVLNPTAC
-373 LHPGDILLFTVTQ
+373 LHPADILLFTVTQ
-386 QHYPQYDVDSLYNT
+386 QHYPQYDLDSLYNT
-400 NNGFDWGPFRLLAKD
+400 NAAFDWGPFRLLAQD
-415 QELARTT
+415 QELAQSA

-434 VYAFKLSSHQHRHMY
+434 VYVFKLSSNQHRHMY
-449 VRVVPAGG
+449 VKVVPAGG
-457 ECYDSG
+457 ECYDAG

-487 PDWLMIGGLL
+487 PDWLMISGLL
-497 VGAVVILCLCVIIL
+497 VGAVVILCLCITIL

-520 EKLAAQ
+520 EKLPAQ
-526 VRYRDLQL
+526 ARYRDLQL

-565 STQRAVALVSSE
+565 SVQRAVALVSNE

-657 ALGNQLTQLLDSQLQ
+657 ALGSQMIQLLDSQLQ
-672 ILRVEMRAQQAMQ
+672 ILRVEMRAQRAMQ

-690 RLRESTRLLRLLAE
+690 RLRESVRLLRLLAE
-704 GQTSLWDTHI
+704 GQTSLWDRHI
-714 KHHVLE
+714 KQHVLE
-720 LLAVLADEMTEKIS
+720 RVAVLSDEMTEMVS

-767 IISPDGS
+767 VIASDGAV
-774 LRACDAVHVN
+774 RACDAVHVD

-800 ASGHSMPVP
+800 ASGHSMQVP
-809 PDFFLHSQTGKLLPV
+809 PDFFLHPQTGKLLPV

-831 PASSSLVCT
+831 PASSTLVVT
-840 ADACVGESLGEVG
+840 ADACVGELG

-868 RHAEIHATSKLRG
+868 RHAEIHAASKLRG
-881 LRSGQRLVL
+881 LRSSQRLVF

-899 GVLVPILAVT
+899 GVLVPILAIT
-909 IHPHTGLVYPL
+909 IHPQTGLVYPL
-920 GGVYTCPILRLKQP
+920 GGVYTCPISRLRQP

-946 GDLVLITGISLDPH
+946 GDLVLITGITLDPH

-967 GGLHLGESFIEP
+967 GGLLLSESFIEP
-979 LSGRMVRVGGG
+979 LSGRMARVGGG

-1036 PQGDLDRLS
+1036 LQGDLDRVS
-1045 AATSELGKAWKSSQ
+1045 AATSELEQAWKSSQ

-1065 LIRLEAVQE
+1065 LSRLEAVQE
-1074 QARGVAENGG
+1074 QARGVVENGG

-1121 QLDWVSGSIVPLAG
+1121 QLDWVSGCMVPLAG

-1140 DGKGLVPMHFGAQTV
+1140 DGKGLVPIRFGAQTV

-1161 LAPVVGAS
+1161 LALVVGAS

-1176 VVPVTVSQILLL
+1176 VVPVTVSQILTL
-1188 GDNPD
+1188 GENPD
-1193 SLTVEALQK
+1193 SVTVEALQK
-1202 ESSVQ
+1202 ESNVR
-1207 GTYWREQT
+1207 GNYWREQT

-1228 IKHYLST
+1228 FKHHLST
-1235 SIQES
+1235 FVHVS

-1263 QCEAQRKALQNSE
+1263 QCEARRKVLQISE

-1281 QAHVL
+1281 PGHVL

-1301 HWHTELKAV
+1301 YWHTELKVV

-1320 LQKDRDQLSAQETQ
+1320 LRRDRAQLSAQETQ
-1334 HLNGKLREQDLWEQ
+1334 HLDGELREQELWEQ

-1355 LDAALSS
+1355 LDAVLSS
-1362 LHCARQVCQLRAD
+1362 LLCARQACQLRAD
-1375 IAQSL
+1375 TAQSL

-1390 GMLQPKGV
+1390 GVLQPKGV
-1398 RNPLKVI
+1398 RNPLKAV

-1422 LEETK
+1422 LEESK
-1427 ALGQSTRAQRRQS
+1427 ALDQSISTQRQQS
-1440 SGKQAFG
+1440 SGKQVFG

-1457 SVPVVKGVSTQSFKD
+1457 SVSVVKGVSTQSFKD
-1472 QMKAQPAGEQNAL
+1472 QMKASSASEQNAT
-1485 LVPSLPLS
+1485 VPSLSLS
-1493 NPSYTQKSQEK
+1493 NPSYTQKSREK
-1504 TQLNHSQDVQSLQE
+1504 ARLNHNQDVQALQE
-1518 PGLSAHIS
+1518 PGLSAHLS
-1526 IPQLAEEDW
+1526 MPPLA
-1535 SRLVAL
+1535 
-1541 SPLFQLMKEV
+1541 
-1551 EQQLRDSAR
+1551 
-1560 DRGLLKIQPPGA
+1560 GA
-1572 GQSFM
+1572 GRSFV

-1618 HKMIPAITLRLAST
+1618 HKMIPAVSLQLAST
-1632 LPFNDYH
+1632 LPFSDYH

-1649 QEEQKTLFVRSQRLH
+1649 QEGQKTLFVRCQRLQ

-1677 AHISTGQMRTDT
+1677 AHISTGQMRTDST
-1689 IPAFQRAFFKVLQ
+1689 PAFQRAFYKVLQ
-1702 VGLSELFHARLGQTD
+1702 VCLSELFHARLRQ
-1717 SPDDERTKDLASDAA
+1717 SDDERTKELASDAA

-1742 KPSPGVFS
+1742 KPSPGAFS
-1750 EHVLERLRKYREAS
+1750 EDEVLGRLRKYRDAS
-1764 VLRQVES
+1764 VFRQVES
-1771 LLKESPKSLEINR
+1771 LLRESPKSLEIKHI
-1784 LNTDPSL
+1784 NTDPSL
-1791 NDDPENQ
+1791 SDGPDSQ
-1798 DAAPA
+1798 DAAPP

>member
-1 MNHSVWQGK
+1 MNHSAWQGK
-10 HFLYAFE
+10 SFLYAFE
-17 LPLSPGLQTDMMCS
+17 LSLSPGQHNEMMCS
-31 FWRCLCWLTLLCW
+31 FRFCLCWPSLLYW
-44 FFAPRLSTAVGSN
+44 FFTLRLSPAVGSN
-57 ITLRLPER
+57 ISLRLPER
-65 SSCKQGFYCPEGGEG
+65 SSCKPGFYCPEGDEG
-80 PVPCPRGTYGP
+80 PVPCPRGTFGP
-91 SFWAQSVNDCISC
+91 SFWAPTINSCISC
-104 PPHHYGPR
+104 PSHHYGPR
-112 EGMSNCLP
+112 EGLSSCLP

-129 LGQDSCTC
+129 PGQDSCTC

-168 YEICKDGRARNQH
+168 YEICKHGRARNQH

-187 KQWKQHCSQQVCPSP
+187 KQWKQYCSQQVCPSP

-213 LCACRGLSRP
+213 LCVCRGLSRP
-223 EPDRAECVGWCRN
+223 EPDRVECVGWCRN
-236 ILSPI
+236 TLSPV
-241 LQLVCTGSIYL
+241 LQLVCTGSLYL

-259 QVSMSGSMLESVLKH
+259 QVSMSGSMLEMVLKH
-274 WDSRGSLECN
+274 WDSHGSLECN

-296 ETGETGFFGLLNAVS
+296 QTGEAGFFGLLNALP

-318 LAHSQQ
+318 LAHSQE
-324 TNSHFDPLDKDRGNI
+324 TNSHFEPLDTDRGNI
-339 KDKEEYWNSHWSSK
+339 KVKEEAWDSHWSSK
-353 SSAFGTS
+353 SSAFDTS
-360 DMRPRGVLNPTAC
+360 DMRPGGVLNPTAC

-400 NNGFDWGPFRLLAKD
+400 NAAFDWGPFRLLAQD
-415 QELARTT
+415 QKWARSA

-434 VYAFKLSSHQHRHMY
+434 VYAFKLSSHQHRRMY
-449 VRVVPAGG
+449 VKVVPAGG
-457 ECYDSG
+457 ECYVSG

-497 VGAVVILCLCVIIL
+497 VGAVVVLCLCVTIL

-520 EKLAAQ
+520 EKLPAQ
-526 VRYRDLQL
+526 ARYRDLQL

-542 SKGSRVVAVK
+542 SKGSRVVALK

-565 STQRAVALVSSE
+565 SVQRAVALVSNE

-600 KHSVSVTIRLGQLRG
+600 KHSVSVTVRLGQLRG

-628 RELHPGWRMFGGKTE
+628 RELHPDWRKFGGKTE

-672 ILRVEMRAQQAMQ
+672 ILRVEMKAQQAMQ

-690 RLRESTRLLRLLAE
+690 RLRESARLLRLLAE
-704 GQTSLWDTHI
+704 GQTSHWEKHI
-714 KHHVLE
+714 KQHVLE
-720 LLAVLADEMTEKIS
+720 RVAMLADEMTEMVS
-734 VESQRLG
+734 VESQRQG
-741 AWVVLKEGTGA
+741 AWAVLKEGTGA
-752 QLLCPATGSVLSRED
+752 QLLCPATGTVLSRED
-767 IISPDGS
+767 VIAPDGS
-774 LRACDAVHVN
+774 VRACDAVHVD
-784 PLTGLIQPNS
+784 PITGLIQPNS

-809 PDFFLHSQTGKLLPV
+809 PDFFLHPQTGKLLPV

-831 PASSSLVCT
+831 PASSTLVFI
-840 ADACVGESLGEVG
+840 ADACVGEVG

-868 RHAEIHATSKLRG
+868 RHAEIHAASKLRG

-890 GGPMCDCDT
+890 GGPMCDYDT

-909 IHPHTGLVYPL
+909 IHPQTGLVYPL
-920 GGVYTCPILRLKQP
+920 GGVHMCPISRLRLP
-934 IQIGCPMLDPRT
+934 IQIGSPMLDPRT
-946 GDLVLITGISLDPH
+946 GNLVLITGISLDPH

-967 GGLHLGESFIEP
+967 GGLLLGESFIEP

-1024 GFSEEWSSAAAD
+1024 GCNEEWSSADAD
-1036 PQGDLDRLS
+1036 LQGDLDRLS
-1045 AATSELGKAWKSSQ
+1045 TATSELEQAWKSSQ

-1065 LIRLEAVQE
+1065 LSRLEAVQE
-1074 QARGVAENGG
+1074 QARGVAENG
-1084 SVGEIKLPG
+1084 GEIKLPG

-1106 PDPGGSGLHVPVLGA
+1106 PDPGGSGLNVPVLGA
-1121 QLDWVSGSIVPLAG
+1121 QLDWVSGCMVPLAG

-1140 DGKGLVPMHFGAQTV
+1140 DGKGLVPIRFGAQTV

-1161 LAPVVGAS
+1161 LAPVVGAN
-1169 LDVWKRT
+1169 LDVWKQT
-1176 VVPVTVSQILLL
+1176 VVPETVSQILTL
-1188 GDNPD
+1188 GENPD
-1193 SLTVEALQK
+1193 SVMVETLQK
-1202 ESSVQ
+1202 ESSVR
-1207 GTYWREQT
+1207 GNYWREQT
-1215 LKEEEMVG
+1215 LKEEDMVG

-1228 IKHYLST
+1228 VKHYLST
-1235 SIQES
+1235 SVHGSE
-1240 DCIDW
+1240 CIDW
-1245 MDTDRQLRETAAE
+1245 TDTDRQLRETAAE

-1281 QAHVL
+1281 PAHVL
-1286 HALTGGDEEEWEQQC
+1286 HTLTGGDEEEWEQQC
-1301 HWHTELKAV
+1301 YWHTRLKAV

-1320 LQKDRDQLSAQETQ
+1320 LQTDRDQLSVQETQ
-1334 HLNGKLREQDLWEQ
+1334 HLDEEQELWEQ

-1355 LDAALSS
+1355 LDAVLSS
-1362 LHCARQVCQLRAD
+1362 LHCARLVCQLRAD
-1375 IAQSL
+1375 TAQSL
-1380 VSGTFWYKDF
+1380 ESGTFWFKDF
-1390 GMLQPKGV
+1390 GVLKPKGA

-1422 LEETK
+1422 LEESK
-1427 ALGQSTRAQRRQS
+1427 ALGQWTSTQRQQS

-1447 RDSASRAWTE
+1447 RESDSRAWTE
-1457 SVPVVKGVSTQSFKD
+1457 SASVVKGVSTQSFKD
-1472 QMKAQPAGEQNAL
+1472 QIKTPSASEQNAM
-1485 LVPSLPLS
+1485 VSSLPLS
-1493 NPSYTQKSQEK
+1493 KPSSTQKSQEK
-1504 TQLNHSQDVQSLQE
+1504 THLNHSQDVQSLQE
-1518 PGLSAHIS
+1518 PGLSAYIS
-1526 IPQLAEEDW
+1526 IPKLAEEDW

-1560 DRGLLKIQPPGA
+1560 DRGTLKIQLSGA
-1572 GQSFM
+1572 GRSFM

-1587 GELIQVSSE
+1587 GELILVSSE

-1601 QLLLYQHG
+1601 ELLLYQHG

-1618 HKMIPAITLRLAST
+1618 HKMIPAVTLQLASS
-1632 LPFNDYH
+1632 LPFNDYN

-1649 QEEQKTLFVRSQRLH
+1649 QEGDRTLFVRSRRLQ

-1677 AHISTGQMRTDT
+1677 AHISTGQMRADSA
-1689 IPAFQRAFFKVLQ
+1689 PAFQRAFFKALQ

-1717 SPDDERTKDLASDAA
+1717 SPDDERTKYLASDAA

-1742 KPSPGVFS
+1742 KPSPGIFS
-1750 EHVLERLRKYREAS
+1750 EDEVLGHLRKYREAS
-1764 VLRQVES
+1764 VYREVES
-1771 LLKESPKSLEINR
+1771 LLKESPKSLEINH
-1784 LNTDPSL
+1784 LNTDPSVS
-1791 NDDPENQ
+1791 DGPDSQ
-1798 DAAPA
+1798 DAAPT

>member
-1 MNHSVWQGK
+1 MNHSAWQGK
-10 HFLYAFE
+10 SFLYAFE
-17 LPLSPGLQTDMMCS
+17 LSLSPGQHNEMMCS
-31 FWRCLCWLTLLCW
+31 FRFCLCWPSLLYW
-44 FFAPRLSTAVGSN
+44 FFTLRLSPAVGSN
-57 ITLRLPER
+57 ISLRLPER
-65 SSCKQGFYCPEGGEG
+65 SSCKPGFYCPEGDEG
-80 PVPCPRGTYGP
+80 PVPCPRGTFGP
-91 SFWAQSVNDCISC
+91 SFWAPTINSCISC
-104 PPHHYGPR
+104 PSHHYGPR
-112 EGMSNCLP
+112 EGLSSCLP

-129 LGQDSCTC
+129 PGQDSCTC

-168 YEICKDGRARNQH
+168 YEICKHGRARNQH

-187 KQWKQHCSQQVCPSP
+187 KQWKQYCSQQVCPSP

-213 LCACRGLSRP
+213 LCVCRGLSRP
-223 EPDRAECVGWCRN
+223 EPDRVECVGWCRN
-236 ILSPI
+236 TLSPV
-241 LQLVCTGSIYL
+241 LQLVCTGSLYL

-259 QVSMSGSMLESVLKH
+259 QVSMSGSMLEMVLKH
-274 WDSRGSLECN
+274 WDSHGSLECN

-296 ETGETGFFGLLNAVS
+296 QTGEAGFFGLLNALP

-318 LAHSQQ
+318 LAHSQE
-324 TNSHFDPLDKDRGNI
+324 TNSHFEPLDTDRGNI
-339 KDKEEYWNSHWSSK
+339 KVKEEAWDSHWSSK
-353 SSAFGTS
+353 SSAFDTS
-360 DMRPRGVLNPTAC
+360 DMRPGGVLNPTAC

-400 NNGFDWGPFRLLAKD
+400 NAAFDWGPFRLLAQD
-415 QELARTT
+415 QKWARSA

-434 VYAFKLSSHQHRHMY
+434 VYAFKLSSHQHRRMY
-449 VRVVPAGG
+449 VKVVPAGG
-457 ECYDSG
+457 ECYVSG

-497 VGAVVILCLCVIIL
+497 VGAVVVLCLCVTIL

-520 EKLAAQ
+520 EKLPAQ
-526 VRYRDLQL
+526 ARYRDLQL

-542 SKGSRVVAVK
+542 SKGSRVVALK

-565 STQRAVALVSSE
+565 SVQRAVALVSNE

-600 KHSVSVTIRLGQLRG
+600 KHSVSVTVRLGQLRG

-628 RELHPGWRMFGGKTE
+628 RELHPDWRKFGGKTE

-672 ILRVEMRAQQAMQ
+672 ILRVEMKAQQAMQ

-690 RLRESTRLLRLLAE
+690 RLRESARLLRLLAE
-704 GQTSLWDTHI
+704 GQTSHWEKHI
-714 KHHVLE
+714 KQHVLE
-720 LLAVLADEMTEKIS
+720 RVAMLADEMTEMVS
-734 VESQRLG
+734 VESQRQG
-741 AWVVLKEGTGA
+741 AWAVLKEGTGA
-752 QLLCPATGSVLSRED
+752 QLLCPATGTVLSRED
-767 IISPDGS
+767 VIAPDGS
-774 LRACDAVHVN
+774 VRACDAVHVD
-784 PLTGLIQPNS
+784 PITGLIQPNS

-809 PDFFLHSQTGKLLPV
+809 PDFFLHPQTGKLLPV

-831 PASSSLVCT
+831 PASSTLVFI
-840 ADACVGESLGEVG
+840 ADACVGEVG

-868 RHAEIHATSKLRG
+868 RHAEIHAASKLRG

-890 GGPMCDCDT
+890 GGPMCDYDT

-909 IHPHTGLVYPL
+909 IHPQTGLVYPL
-920 GGVYTCPILRLKQP
+920 GGVHMCPISRLRLP
-934 IQIGCPMLDPRT
+934 IQIGSPMLDPRT
-946 GDLVLITGISLDPH
+946 GNLVLITGISLDPH

-967 GGLHLGESFIEP
+967 GGLLLGESFIEP

-1024 GFSEEWSSAAAD
+1024 GCNEEWSSADAD
-1036 PQGDLDRLS
+1036 LQGDLDRLS
-1045 AATSELGKAWKSSQ
+1045 TATSELEQAWKSSQ

-1065 LIRLEAVQE
+1065 LSRLEAVQE

-1106 PDPGGSGLHVPVLGA
+1106 PDPGGSGLNVPVLGA
-1121 QLDWVSGSIVPLAG
+1121 QLDWVSGCMVPLAG

-1140 DGKGLVPMHFGAQTV
+1140 DGKGLVPIRFGAQTV

-1161 LAPVVGAS
+1161 LAPVVGAN
-1169 LDVWKRT
+1169 LDVWKQT
-1176 VVPVTVSQILLL
+1176 VVPETVSQILTL
-1188 GDNPD
+1188 GENPD
-1193 SLTVEALQK
+1193 SVMVETLQK
-1202 ESSVQ
+1202 ESSVR
-1207 GTYWREQT
+1207 GNYWREQT
-1215 LKEEEMVG
+1215 LKEEDMVG

-1228 IKHYLST
+1228 VKHYLST
-1235 SIQES
+1235 SVHGSE
-1240 DCIDW
+1240 CIDW
-1245 MDTDRQLRETAAE
+1245 TDTDRQLRETAAE

-1281 QAHVL
+1281 PAHVL
-1286 HALTGGDEEEWEQQC
+1286 HTLTGGDEEEWEQQC
-1301 HWHTELKAV
+1301 YWHTRLKAV

-1320 LQKDRDQLSAQETQ
+1320 LQTDRDQLSVQETQ
-1334 HLNGKLREQDLWEQ
+1334 HLDEEQELWEQ

-1355 LDAALSS
+1355 LDAVLSS
-1362 LHCARQVCQLRAD
+1362 LHCARLVCQLRAD
-1375 IAQSL
+1375 TAQSL
-1380 VSGTFWYKDF
+1380 ESGTFWFKDF
-1390 GMLQPKGV
+1390 GVLKPKGA

-1422 LEETK
+1422 LEESK
-1427 ALGQSTRAQRRQS
+1427 ALGQWTSTQRQQS

-1447 RDSASRAWTE
+1447 RESDSRAWTE
-1457 SVPVVKGVSTQSFKD
+1457 SASVVKGVSTQSFKD
-1472 QMKAQPAGEQNAL
+1472 QIKTPSASEQNAM
-1485 LVPSLPLS
+1485 VSSLPLS
-1493 NPSYTQKSQEK
+1493 KPSSTQKSQEK
-1504 TQLNHSQDVQSLQE
+1504 THLNHSQ
-1518 PGLSAHIS
+1518 
-1526 IPQLAEEDW
+1526 EEDW

-1560 DRGLLKIQPPGA
+1560 DRGTLKIQLSGA
-1572 GQSFM
+1572 GRSFM

-1587 GELIQVSSE
+1587 GELILVSSE

-1601 QLLLYQHG
+1601 ELLLYQHG

-1618 HKMIPAITLRLAST
+1618 HKMIPAVTLQLASS
-1632 LPFNDYH
+1632 LPFNDYN

-1649 QEEQKTLFVRSQRLH
+1649 QEGDRTLFVRSRRLQ

-1677 AHISTGQMRTDT
+1677 AHISTGQMRADSA
-1689 IPAFQRAFFKVLQ
+1689 PAFQRAFFKALQ

-1717 SPDDERTKDLASDAA
+1717 SPDDERTKYLASDAA

-1742 KPSPGVFS
+1742 KPSPGIFS
-1750 EHVLERLRKYREAS
+1750 EDEVLGHLRKYREAS
-1764 VLRQVES
+1764 VYREVES
-1771 LLKESPKSLEINR
+1771 LLKESPKSLEINH
-1784 LNTDPSL
+1784 LNTDPSVS
-1791 NDDPENQ
+1791 DGPDSQ
-1798 DAAPA
+1798 DAAPT

>member
-1 MNHSVWQGK
+1 MEEHETSMENVWTTSNG
-10 HFLYAFE
+10 
-17 LPLSPGLQTDMMCS
+17 SS
-31 FWRCLCWLTLLCW
+31 I
-44 FFAPRLSTAVGSN
+44 APS
-57 ITLRLPER
+57 
-65 SSCKQGFYCPEGGEG
+65 
-80 PVPCPRGTYGP
+80 
-91 SFWAQSVNDCISC
+91 
-104 PPHHYGPR
+104 
-112 EGMSNCLP
+112 
-120 CGPWSQQPL
+120 
-129 LGQDSCTC
+129 
-137 LREGQV
+137 
-143 FQASDGQCPC
+143 
-153 TLGYTQKGEACVLKV
+153 
-168 YEICKDGRARNQH
+168 
-181 GECLDH
+181 
-187 KQWKQHCSQQVCPSP
+187 
-202 ELYEGYDGSLG
+202 
-213 LCACRGLSRP
+213 RGLSRP
-223 EPDRAECVGWCRN
+223 EPDRVECVGWCRSN
-236 ILSPI
+236 LSPI
-241 LQLVCTGSIYL
+241 LQLVCTGSLYL

-259 QVSMSGSMLESVLKH
+259 QVSMSRSMLETVLKH

-296 ETGETGFFGLLNAVS
+296 KTEEAGFFGLLNAVP

-324 TNSHFDPLDKDRGNI
+324 TNNYFEPLDKDRGNI
-339 KDKEEYWNSHWSSK
+339 KDKEEDWDSHWSGI

-400 NNGFDWGPFRLLAKD
+400 NDAFDWGPFRLLAQD
-415 QELARTT
+415 QELARST

-434 VYAFKLSSHQHRHMY
+434 VYAFKLSSHNYRHMY

-457 ECYDSG
+457 ECYDTG

-482 QLLLR
+482 HLLLR
-487 PDWLMIGGLL
+487 PNWLMIGGLL

-511 ILFREYGWP
+511 ILFRNYGWP
-520 EKLAAQ
+520 EKLPAQ

-534 RYNMDDYS
+534 
-542 SKGSRVVAVK
+542 
-552 KTHRNLQVGLTED
+552 
-565 STQRAVALVSSE
+565 
-577 FWDYEEQVDLE
+577 
-588 AFSSSTF
+588 
-595 YDILL
+595 
-600 KHSVSVTIRLGQLRG
+600 SV
-615 EVKQLYQGVLGKL
+615 
-628 RELHPGWRMFGGKTE
+628 
-643 GLERQVEQEMVRRR
+643 LERV
-657 ALGNQLTQLLDSQLQ
+657 
-672 ILRVEMRAQQAMQ
+672 
-685 KTFRA
+685 
-690 RLRESTRLLRLLAE
+690 
-704 GQTSLWDTHI
+704 
-714 KHHVLE
+714 
-720 LLAVLADEMTEKIS
+720 AVLADEMTEKVS

-767 IISPDGS
+767 IIAPDGS

-809 PDFFLHSQTGKLLPV
+809 PDFFLHSQTGKLLPM

-831 PASSSLVCT
+831 PVSSTLVFT
-840 ADACVGESLGEVG
+840 ADACVGEVG
-853 KWESPLLPFIPYPPS
+853 KWELPLLPFIPYPPS
-868 RHAEIHATSKLRG
+868 RHAELHAASKLRG
-881 LRSGQRLVL
+881 LRSGQRLML

-899 GVLVPILAVT
+899 GVLVPIQAVT
-909 IHPHTGLVYPL
+909 IHPQTGLVYPL
-920 GGVYTCPILRLKQP
+920 GGVHTCPISRLWQP
-934 IQIGCPMLDPRT
+934 IQIGSPMLDPRT
-946 GDLVLITGISLDPH
+946 GDLVLITGITLDPH

-967 GGLHLGESFIEP
+967 GGLLLGESFIEP

-1013 GACLRVAELLQ
+1013 GACLRMAELLQ

-1045 AATSELGKAWKSSQ
+1045 AATSELEQAWKSSQ

-1065 LIRLEAVQE
+1065 LSRLEAVQG
-1074 QARGVAENGG
+1074 QARGVVENGG

-1121 QLDWVSGSIVPLAG
+1121 QLDWMSGSMVPLAG

-1140 DGKGLVPMHFGAQTV
+1140 DGKGLVPIHFGAQTV

-1176 VVPVTVSQILLL
+1176 VVPVTVSQILTL
-1188 GDNPD
+1188 GENPD
-1193 SLTVEALQK
+1193 SVTVEALQK

-1207 GTYWREQT
+1207 GNYWREQT

-1235 SIQES
+1235 SIHES

-1245 MDTDRQLRETAAE
+1245 MDTDRHLRETAAE

-1286 HALTGGDEEEWEQQC
+1286 HTFTGGDEEEWEQQC
-1301 HWHTELKAV
+1301 YWHTELKAV

-1320 LQKDRDQLSAQETQ
+1320 LQRDRDQLSAQETQ
-1334 HLNGKLREQDLWEQ
+1334 HLDGKLREQDLWEH

-1355 LDAALSS
+1355 LDAALST

-1380 VSGTFWYKDF
+1380 VCGTFWYKDF

-1427 ALGQSTRAQRRQS
+1427 ALGQSTSTQRQQS
-1440 SGKQAFG
+1440 SGKQAFD

-1457 SVPVVKGVSTQSFKD
+1457 SVSVVKGVSTQSFKD
-1472 QMKAQPAGEQNAL
+1472 QMKAPSVSEQNAT
-1485 LVPSLPLS
+1485 VPSLPLS

-1504 TQLNHSQDVQSLQE
+1504 TQLNHSQDVQFLQE

-1560 DRGLLKIQPPGA
+1560 DRGLLKIQP
-1572 GQSFM
+1572 S
-1577 DFMDAQWECE
+1577 
-1587 GELIQVSSE
+1587 
-1596 TLNPR
+1596 
-1601 QLLLYQHG
+1601 
-1609 QFLLQHLHL
+1609 
-1618 HKMIPAITLRLAST
+1618 
-1632 LPFNDYH
+1632 
-1639 NNAFRNSFYY
+1639 
-1649 QEEQKTLFVRSQRLH
+1649 
-1664 SVGGLSLL
+1664 
-1672 LMHCA
+1672 
-1677 AHISTGQMRTDT
+1677 
-1689 IPAFQRAFFKVLQ
+1689 
-1702 VGLSELFHARLGQTD
+1702 
-1717 SPDDERTKDLASDAA
+1717 
-1732 LDGLLLERVQ
+1732 
-1742 KPSPGVFS
+1742 
-1750 EHVLERLRKYREAS
+1750 
-1764 VLRQVES
+1764 
-1771 LLKESPKSLEINR
+1771 
-1784 LNTDPSL
+1784 
-1791 NDDPENQ
+1791 
-1798 DAAPA
+1798 

>member
-1 MNHSVWQGK
+1 
-10 HFLYAFE
+10 
-17 LPLSPGLQTDMMCS
+17 MMCS
-31 FWRCLCWLTLLCW
+31 FRVCLCWPSLLFW
-44 FFAPRLSTAVGSN
+44 FFTLRLSPADGSN

-65 SSCKQGFYCPEGGEG
+65 SSCKQGFYCPEGDEG
-80 PVPCPRGTYGP
+80 SVPCPRGTFGP
-91 SFWAQSVNDCISC
+91 SSWATTMNSCISC

-112 EGMSNCLP
+112 EGLSSCLP

-129 LGQDSCTC
+129 PGQDSCTC

-143 FQASDGQCPC
+143 FQASDGECPC
-153 TLGYTQKGEACVLKV
+153 TLGYMQKGEACVLQV

-187 KQWKQHCSQQVCPSP
+187 KQWKQYCSQQVCPSP

-213 LCACRGLSRP
+213 LCVCRGLSRP
-223 EPDRAECVGWCRN
+223 EPDRVECVGWCRN
-236 ILSPI
+236 IPTPV
-241 LQLVCTGSIYL
+241 LQLVCTGSLYL

-259 QVSMSGSMLESVLKH
+259 QVSMSGSMLETILKH
-274 WDSRGSLECN
+274 WDSRGSLGCN

-296 ETGETGFFGLLNAVS
+296 QTGETGFFGLLNAVP

-318 LAHSQQ
+318 LVHSQK
-324 TNSHFDPLDKDRGNI
+324 TKSHFEPLDADM
-339 KDKEEYWNSHWSSK
+339 DKEEDWDSHWSSK
-353 SSAFGTS
+353 SSVFGTS
-360 DMRPRGVLNPTAC
+360 EIRPGGVLNPTAC
-373 LHPGDILLFTVTQ
+373 LHLEDILLFTVTQ

-400 NNGFDWGPFRLLAKD
+400 NAAFDWGPFRLLARD
-415 QELARTT
+415 QELARSA

-434 VYAFKLSSHQHRHMY
+434 VYVFKLSSHQHRQMY
-449 VRVVPAGG
+449 VRVVPPGG
-457 ECYDSG
+457 ECYDTG

-487 PDWLMIGGLL
+487 PDWLMISGLL
-497 VGAVVILCLCVIIL
+497 VGAVVVFCLCITIL
-511 ILFREYGWP
+511 ILFRKYGWP
-520 EKLAAQ
+520 EKMPAQ
-526 VRYRDLQL
+526 ARYRHLQL

-552 KTHRNLQVGLTED
+552 KTHRNLQMGLTED
-565 STQRAVALVSSE
+565 SVQRVQTYNLAAAVALVSNE

-588 AFSSSTF
+588 AFSSGIF

-600 KHSVSVTIRLGQLRG
+600 KHSVSVTVRLGQLRG

-628 RELHPGWRMFGGKTE
+628 RELHPCWRMFGGKTE

-672 ILRVEMRAQQAMQ
+672 ILRVEMRAQQSMQ

-704 GQTSLWDTHI
+704 GQTSLWDKHI
-714 KHHVLE
+714 KQHVLE
-720 LLAVLADEMTEKIS
+720 RVAVLADEMTEMVS

-741 AWVVLKEGTGA
+741 AWVVLKESTGA

-767 IISPDGS
+767 IIAPDGS
-774 LRACDAVHVN
+774 VRACDAVHVD

-809 PDFFLHSQTGKLLPV
+809 PDFFLHPQTGKLLPV

-831 PASSSLVCT
+831 PASSTLVFT
-840 ADACVGESLGEVG
+840 ADACLGEVG
-853 KWESPLLPFIPYPPS
+853 KWRSPLLPFIPYPPS
-868 RHAEIHATSKLRG
+868 CHAEIHATSKLRP

-890 GGPMCDCDT
+890 GGPMCDYDT
-899 GVLVPILAVT
+899 GVVVPILAVT
-909 IHPHTGLVYPL
+909 IHPQTGLVYPL
-920 GGVYTCPILRLKQP
+920 GGVQMCPISRLRLP
-934 IQIGCPMLDPRT
+934 IQIGSPMLDPRT
-946 GDLVLITGISLDPH
+946 GNLVLITGVSLDPH
-960 TGAVLPV
+960 TGGVLPV
-967 GGLHLGESFIEP
+967 GGLLLGESFIEP
-979 LSGRMVRVGGG
+979 LSGRMMRVGGG

-1003 FQALLDSQAL
+1003 FQALLDSHAL

-1024 GFSEEWSSAAAD
+1024 GCSEEWSSADAD
-1036 PQGDLDRLS
+1036 LQGDLDRLS
-1045 AATSELGKAWKSSQ
+1045 AATSELEEAWKSSQ

-1065 LIRLEAVQE
+1065 LSRLEAVQE

-1121 QLDWVSGSIVPLAG
+1121 QLDWVSGCMVPLAG
-1135 TMEDA
+1135 TMEDT
-1140 DGKGLVPMHFGAQTV
+1140 DGKGLIPIRFGAQTV

-1161 LAPVVGAS
+1161 LASVVGAN

-1176 VVPVTVSQILLL
+1176 VVPVTVSQILTL
-1188 GDNPD
+1188 GENSD
-1193 SLTVEALQK
+1193 SVMVETLQK
-1202 ESSVQ
+1202 ESSVR
-1207 GTYWREQT
+1207 GNYWREQT
-1215 LKEEEMVG
+1215 VKEEEMVG

-1228 IKHYLST
+1228 VKHYLST
-1235 SIQES
+1235 SVQES
-1240 DCIDW
+1240 DFIDW

-1281 QAHVL
+1281 PAHVL
-1286 HALTGGDEEEWEQQC
+1286 HALTGGDEEEWEQEC
-1301 HWHTELKAV
+1301 YWHTGLKAA
-1310 LNRVSVSMER
+1310 LNRVSASMER
-1320 LQKDRDQLSAQETQ
+1320 LRTERDQLSVQETL
-1334 HLNGKLREQDLWEQ
+1334 HLGEKLREQELWEQ

-1355 LDAALSS
+1355 LDAVLSS
-1362 LHCARQVCQLRAD
+1362 LHCARLVSQLRAD
-1375 IAQSL
+1375 TAESL
-1380 VSGTFWYKDF
+1380 LSGTFWFKDF
-1390 GMLQPKGV
+1390 GVLVPKGV

-1415 LERLIQL
+1415 LEQLIQL
-1422 LEETK
+1422 LEESK
-1427 ALGQSTRAQRRQS
+1427 ALGPSTSTQRQQS
-1440 SGKQAFG
+1440 SGKRAF
-1447 RDSASRAWTE
+1447 DPESTSRAWTE
-1457 SVPVVKGVSTQSFKD
+1457 SASVVKGVSTQSFKD
-1472 QMKAQPAGEQNAL
+1472 QLKTLSASEQNAT
-1485 LVPSLPLS
+1485 VPSLSLS

-1504 TQLNHSQDVQSLQE
+1504 TLLNHSQDVQSLQE
-1518 PGLSAHIS
+1518 PGLSTHIS
-1526 IPQLAEEDW
+1526 IPKLAEEEW

-1560 DRGLLKIQPPGA
+1560 DRDLLQIQPLGV
-1572 GQSFM
+1572 GRSFV

-1587 GELIQVSSE
+1587 GELIPVSSKI
-1596 TLNPR
+1596 LNPR
-1601 QLLLYQHG
+1601 ELLLYQHG

-1618 HKMIPAITLRLAST
+1618 HNMIPAVTLQLASS
-1632 LPFNDYH
+1632 LPFNDYN

-1649 QEEQKTLFVRSQRLH
+1649 QEEERTLFVHRRRLQ

-1677 AHISTGQMRTDT
+1677 AHISSGQMRTDSA
-1689 IPAFQRAFFKVLQ
+1689 PAFQRAFFKVLQ

-1717 SPDDERTKDLASDAA
+1717 SPNDERMKDLTPDTA
-1732 LDGLLLERVQ
+1732 LNGLLLERVL
-1742 KPSPGVFS
+1742 KPSPGIFS
-1750 EHVLERLRKYREAS
+1750 EEEVLGHLHKYREAS
-1764 VLRQVES
+1764 VFRQVES
-1771 LLKESPKSLEINR
+1771 LLKESPRSLEINH
-1784 LNTDPSL
+1784 LNTDPSVS
-1791 NDDPENQ
+1791 DCPDSQ
-1798 DAAPA
+1798 APT

>member
-1 MNHSVWQGK
+1 MNHSAWQGK
-10 HFLYAFE
+10 SFLYAFE
-17 LPLSPGLQTDMMCS
+17 LSLSPGQHNEMMCS
-31 FWRCLCWLTLLCW
+31 FRFCLCRPSLLYW
-44 FFAPRLSTAVGSN
+44 FFTLRLSPAVGSN
-57 ITLRLPER
+57 ISLRLPER
-65 SSCKQGFYCPEGGEG
+65 SSCKPGFYCPEGDEA
-80 PVPCPRGTYGP
+80 PVPCPRGTFGP
-91 SFWAQSVNDCISC
+91 SFWATTINGCISC
-104 PPHHYGPR
+104 PSHHYGPR
-112 EGMSNCLP
+112 EGLSSCLP

-129 LGQDSCTC
+129 PGQDSCTC

-153 TLGYTQKGEACVLKV
+153 TLGYTQKGETCVLKV
-168 YEICKDGRARNQH
+168 YEICKHGRARNQH

-187 KQWKQHCSQQVCPSP
+187 KQWKQYCSQQVCPSP

-213 LCACRGLSRP
+213 LCVCRGLSRP
-223 EPDRAECVGWCRN
+223 EPDRVECVGWCRN
-236 ILSPI
+236 TLSPV
-241 LQLVCTGSIYL
+241 LQLVCTGSLYL

-259 QVSMSGSMLESVLKH
+259 QVSMSGSMLETVLKH
-274 WDSRGSLECN
+274 WDSHGSLECN

-296 ETGETGFFGLLNAVS
+296 QTGEAGFVGLLNAVP

-318 LAHSQQ
+318 LAHSQE
-324 TNSHFDPLDKDRGNI
+324 TNSHFEPLDADRGNI
-339 KDKEEYWNSHWSSK
+339 KVKEEAWDSHWSSK
-353 SSAFGTS
+353 SSAFDTS
-360 DMRPRGVLNPTAC
+360 DMRPGGVLNPTAC
-373 LHPGDILLFTVTQ
+373 LHPGDILLFTLTQ
-386 QHYPQYDVDSLYNT
+386 QHYPQYDGDSLYNT
-400 NNGFDWGPFRLLAKD
+400 NAAFDWGPFRLLAQD
-415 QELARTT
+415 QKRARSA

-434 VYAFKLSSHQHRHMY
+434 VYAFKLSSHQHRRMY
-449 VRVVPAGG
+449 VKVVPAGG
-457 ECYDSG
+457 ECYVSG

-482 QLLLR
+482 QLILR

-497 VGAVVILCLCVIIL
+497 VGAVVVLCLCVTIL

-520 EKLAAQ
+520 EKLPAQ
-526 VRYRDLQL
+526 ARYRDLQL

-565 STQRAVALVSSE
+565 SVQRAVALVSNE

-600 KHSVSVTIRLGQLRG
+600 KHSVSVTVRLGQLRG

-628 RELHPGWRMFGGKTE
+628 RELHPDWRKYGGKTE

-672 ILRVEMRAQQAMQ
+672 ILRVEMKAQQAMQ

-690 RLRESTRLLRLLAE
+690 RLRESARLLRLLAE
-704 GQTSLWDTHI
+704 GQTSHWEKHI
-714 KHHVLE
+714 KQHVLE
-720 LLAVLADEMTEKIS
+720 RVAMLADEMTEMVS
-734 VESQRLG
+734 VESQRQG

-767 IISPDGS
+767 VIAPDGS
-774 LRACDAVHVN
+774 VRACDAVHVD
-784 PLTGLIQPNS
+784 PITGLIQPNS

-809 PDFFLHSQTGKLLPV
+809 PDFFLHPQTGKLLPV
-824 AGNVGFD
+824 VGNVGFD
-831 PASSSLVCT
+831 PASSTLVFI
-840 ADACVGESLGEVG
+840 ADACVGEVG

-868 RHAEIHATSKLRG
+868 RHAEIHAASKLRG

-890 GGPMCDCDT
+890 GGPMCDYDT

-909 IHPHTGLVYPL
+909 IHPQTGLVYPL
-920 GGVYTCPILRLKQP
+920 GGVHMCPISRLRLP
-934 IQIGCPMLDPRT
+934 IQIGSPMLDPRT
-946 GDLVLITGISLDPH
+946 GNLVLITGISLDPH

-967 GGLHLGESFIEP
+967 GGLLLGESFIEP

-1024 GFSEEWSSAAAD
+1024 GCSEEWSSTAAD
-1036 PQGDLDRLS
+1036 LQGDLDRLS
-1045 AATSELGKAWKSSQ
+1045 AATSELEQAWKSSQ

-1065 LIRLEAVQE
+1065 LSRLEAVQE

-1106 PDPGGSGLHVPVLGA
+1106 PDPGGSGLNVPVLGA
-1121 QLDWVSGSIVPLAG
+1121 QLDWVSGCMVPLAG

-1140 DGKGLVPMHFGAQTV
+1140 DGLVPIRFGAQTV

-1161 LAPVVGAS
+1161 LAPVVGAN

-1176 VVPVTVSQILLL
+1176 VVPVTVSQILTL
-1188 GDNPD
+1188 GENPD
-1193 SLTVEALQK
+1193 SVMVETLQK
-1202 ESSVQ
+1202 ESSVR
-1207 GTYWREQT
+1207 GNYWREQT

-1228 IKHYLST
+1228 VKHYLST
-1235 SIQES
+1235 SVHES
-1240 DCIDW
+1240 ECIDW

-1281 QAHVL
+1281 PAHVL

-1301 HWHTELKAV
+1301 YWHTRFKAV

-1320 LQKDRDQLSAQETQ
+1320 LQTDRDQLSVQETQ
-1334 HLNGKLREQDLWEQ
+1334 HLDEEQELWEQ

-1355 LDAALSS
+1355 LDAVLSS
-1362 LHCARQVCQLRAD
+1362 LHCARLVCQLRAD
-1375 IAQSL
+1375 TAQSL
-1380 VSGTFWYKDF
+1380 ESGTFWFKDF
-1390 GMLQPKGV
+1390 GVLKPKAV

-1422 LEETK
+1422 LEESK
-1427 ALGQSTRAQRRQS
+1427 ALGQSTSTQRQQS
-1440 SGKQAFG
+1440 SGKLAFG
-1447 RDSASRAWTE
+1447 RESASRAWTE
-1457 SVPVVKGVSTQSFKD
+1457 TVSVVKGVSTQSFKD
-1472 QMKAQPAGEQNAL
+1472 QIKTPSASEQNAI
-1485 LVPSLPLS
+1485 VPSLPLS
-1493 NPSYTQKSQEK
+1493 KPSSTQKSQEK
-1504 TQLNHSQDVQSLQE
+1504 THLNHSQDVQSLQE
-1518 PGLSAHIS
+1518 PGLSAYIS
-1526 IPQLAEEDW
+1526 VPKLAEEDW

-1560 DRGLLKIQPPGA
+1560 DRGMLKFQPSGA
-1572 GQSFM
+1572 GRSFM

-1587 GELIQVSSE
+1587 GELILVSSE

-1601 QLLLYQHG
+1601 ELLLYQHG

-1618 HKMIPAITLRLAST
+1618 HKMIPAVTLQLASS
-1632 LPFNDYH
+1632 LPFNDYN

-1649 QEEQKTLFVRSQRLH
+1649 QEGERTLFVRSRRLQ

-1677 AHISTGQMRTDT
+1677 AHISTGQMRADSA
-1689 IPAFQRAFFKVLQ
+1689 PAFQRAFFKALQ

-1717 SPDDERTKDLASDAA
+1717 SPDDERTKYLASDAA

-1742 KPSPGVFS
+1742 KPSPGIFS
-1750 EHVLERLRKYREAS
+1750 EDEVLGHLRKYREAS
-1764 VLRQVES
+1764 VYREVES
-1771 LLKESPKSLEINR
+1771 LLKESPKSLEINH
-1784 LNTDPSL
+1784 LNTDPSVS
-1791 NDDPENQ
+1791 DGPDSQ
-1798 DAAPA
+1798 DATST

>member
-1 MNHSVWQGK
+1 MNHSAWQGES
-10 HFLYAFE
+10 FLYAFE
-17 LPLSPGLQTDMMCS
+17 LSLSPGQQTDMMCS
-31 FWRCLCWLTLLCW
+31 FRVCLCWPTLLCW
-44 FFAPRLSTAVGSN
+44 FFAPRLSTAMGSN

-65 SSCKQGFYCPEGGEG
+65 SSCKPEGGEG
-80 PVPCPRGTYGP
+80 PVPCPRGTFGP
-91 SFWAQSVNDCISC
+91 SFWATSINDCISC

-112 EGMSNCLP
+112 EALSNCLP

-129 LGQDSCTC
+129 PGQHSCTC
-137 LREGQV
+137 LQEGQV

-153 TLGYTQKGEACVLKV
+153 TLGYVQKGEACVLKV

-187 KQWKQHCSQQVCPSP
+187 KQWKQYCCQQVCPSP

-223 EPDRAECVGWCRN
+223 EPDRVECVGWCRS
-236 ILSPI
+236 ILNPV
-241 LQLVCTGSIYL
+241 LQL
-252 LYTESNQ
+252 
-259 QVSMSGSMLESVLKH
+259 VSMSGSMLETVLKH

-296 ETGETGFFGLLNAVS
+296 QTGEAGFFGLLNAVP

-318 LAHSQQ
+318 LAHSQE
-324 TNSHFDPLDKDRGNI
+324 TNRHFEPLDTEQGNI
-339 KDKEEYWNSHWSSK
+339 KDKEEDWDSHWSSK

-360 DMRPRGVLNPTAC
+360 DMRPGGVLNPTAC

-400 NNGFDWGPFRLLAKD
+400 NAAFDWGPFRLLAQD
-415 QELARTT
+415 QELARSA

-434 VYAFKLSSHQHRHMY
+434 Y

-457 ECYDSG
+457 ECYDTG

-487 PDWLMIGGLL
+487 PDWTMIGGLL
-497 VGAVVILCLCVIIL
+497 VGAVVILCLCVTIL

-520 EKLAAQ
+520 EKLPAQ
-526 VRYRDLQL
+526 ARYRDLQL

-565 STQRAVALVSSE
+565 SVQRAVALVSNE

-600 KHSVSVTIRLGQLRG
+600 KHSVSVTVRLGQLRG

-628 RELHPGWRMFGGKTE
+628 RGLHPGWRMFGGKTE

-672 ILRVEMRAQQAMQ
+672 ILRVEMRAQQVIQ

-690 RLRESTRLLRLLAE
+690 RLREGVRLLRLLAE
-704 GQTSLWDTHI
+704 GHTLLWDKHI
-714 KHHVLE
+714 KQQYVMERQIL
-720 LLAVLADEMTEKIS
+720 
-734 VESQRLG
+734 ESQRLG

-767 IISPDGS
+767 IIAPDGS
-774 LRACDAVHVN
+774 VRACDAVHVD

-794 NAHMLL
+794 NTHMLL
-800 ASGHSMPVP
+800 ASAHSMPVP
-809 PDFFLHSQTGKLLPV
+809 PDFFLHPQTGKLLPV

-831 PASSSLVCT
+831 PASSTL
-840 ADACVGESLGEVG
+840 VG

-868 RHAEIHATSKLRG
+868 RHAEIHAASKLRG
-881 LRSGQRLVL
+881 LRSGQRLVF

-909 IHPHTGLVYPL
+909 IHPQTGLVYPL
-920 GGVYTCPILRLKQP
+920 GGVHTCPISRLRQP

-946 GDLVLITGISLDPH
+946 GDLVLITGVSLDPH

-967 GGLHLGESFIEP
+967 GGLLLNESFIEP

-1024 GFSEEWSSAAAD
+1024 GVSEEWSSAAAD

-1045 AATSELGKAWKSSQ
+1045 AATSELEQAWKSSQ
-1059 HCMLQL
+1059 HCVLQL
-1065 LIRLEAVQE
+1065 LSRLEVVQE

-1084 SVGEIKLPG
+1084 SVG
-1093 IELSL
+1093 S
-1098 PALPGLEY
+1098 
-1106 PDPGGSGLHVPVLGA
+1106 SLHVPVLGA
-1121 QLDWVSGSIVPLAG
+1121 QLDWVSGCMVPLAG

-1140 DGKGLVPMHFGAQTV
+1140 DGKGLVPIRFGAQTV

-1161 LAPVVGAS
+1161 LSPVVGAN

-1176 VVPVTVSQILLL
+1176 VVPITVSQILTL
-1188 GDNPD
+1188 GENPD
-1193 SLTVEALQK
+1193 TVTVEALQK
-1202 ESSVQ
+1202 ESSVR
-1207 GTYWREQT
+1207 GNYWREQT

-1228 IKHYLST
+1228 VKHYLST
-1235 SIQES
+1235 SIHES

-1276 LSLLL
+1276 LSLLIP
-1281 QAHVL
+1281 AHD
-1286 HALTGGDEEEWEQQC
+1286 GE
-1301 HWHTELKAV
+1301 
-1310 LNRVSVSMER
+1310 
-1320 LQKDRDQLSAQETQ
+1320 
-1334 HLNGKLREQDLWEQ
+1334 LREQELWEQ

-1362 LHCARQVCQLRAD
+1362 LRCARQVCQLRAD
-1375 IAQSL
+1375 TAQSL

-1390 GMLQPKGV
+1390 DMLQPKSV

-1427 ALGQSTRAQRRQS
+1427 ALGQSTSTQRQQS

-1447 RDSASRAWTE
+1447 CDSASRAWTE
-1457 SVPVVKGVSTQSFKD
+1457 SVSVVKGVSTQSFKD
-1472 QMKAQPAGEQNAL
+1472 QMKAPSASEQNAT
-1485 LVPSLPLS
+1485 VPSLPLS
-1493 NPSYTQKSQEK
+1493 NPSYAQKSQEK
-1504 TQLNHSQDVQSLQE
+1504 TQLNHSQDVRSLQE

-1526 IPQLAEEDW
+1526 VPQLAEEDW

-1560 DRGLLKIQPPGA
+1560 DRGLHKIQPSGA
-1572 GQSFM
+1572 GRSFV

-1618 HKMIPAITLRLAST
+1618 HKM
-1632 LPFNDYH
+1632 
-1639 NNAFRNSFYY
+1639 
-1649 QEEQKTLFVRSQRLH
+1649 EGQKTLFVRSQRLQ

-1677 AHISTGQMRTDT
+1677 AHISTGQMSTDST
-1689 IPAFQRAFFKVLQ
+1689 PAFQRAFFKVLQ
-1702 VGLSELFHARLGQTD
+1702 VGLSELFHARLGQTV
-1717 SPDDERTKDLASDAA
+1717 SPDDERTKDLQS
-1732 LDGLLLERVQ
+1732 LDGLLLERLQ
-1742 KPSPGVFS
+1742 KPSPGIFS
-1750 EHVLERLRKYREAS
+1750 EDEVLGRLRKYREAS
-1764 VLRQVES
+1764 VFRQVES
-1771 LLKESPKSLEINR
+1771 LLKESPKSLEINH

-1791 NDDPENQ
+1791 NDDPDSQ
-1798 DAAPA
+1798 DAAPP

>member
-10 HFLYAFE
+10 HFLYACE

-31 FWRCLCWLTLLCW
+31 FWLCLCWLTLLCW

-65 SSCKQGFYCPEGGEG
+65 SSCKPGFYCPEGGEG
-80 PVPCPRGTYGP
+80 PVPCPRGTFGP

-112 EGMSNCLP
+112 EGLSNCLP

-168 YEICKDGRARNQH
+168 YTICKDGRARNQH

-223 EPDRAECVGWCRN
+223 EPDRVECVGWCRS
-236 ILSPI
+236 ILNPI

-274 WDSRGSLECN
+274 WDSHGSLECN

-296 ETGETGFFGLLNAVS
+296 KTGETGFFGLLNAIP

-324 TNSHFDPLDKDRGNI
+324 TNSHFEPLDKDRGNI
-339 KDKEEYWNSHWSSK
+339 KDKEEYWDSHWSSK

-400 NNGFDWGPFRLLAKD
+400 NDAFDWGPFRLLAQD
-415 QELARTT
+415 QELARST

-520 EKLAAQ
+520 EKLPAQ

-565 STQRAVALVSSE
+565 SMQRAVALVSNE

-672 ILRVEMRAQQAMQ
+672 ILRVEMRVQQAMQ

-690 RLRESTRLLRLLAE
+690 RLRESMRLLRLLAE

-720 LLAVLADEMTEKIS
+720 RLAVLADEMTEKVS

-767 IISPDGS
+767 IISPGGS

-840 ADACVGESLGEVG
+840 TDACVGEVG

-868 RHAEIHATSKLRG
+868 RHAEIHAASKLRG
-881 LRSGQRLVL
+881 LRSGQRLVF

-909 IHPHTGLVYPL
+909 IHPQTGLVYPM

-1045 AATSELGKAWKSSQ
+1045 AATSELQKAWKSSQ

-1121 QLDWVSGSIVPLAG
+1121 QLDWVSGSMVPLAG

-1140 DGKGLVPMHFGAQTV
+1140 DGKGLVPIHFGAQTV

-1176 VVPVTVSQILLL
+1176 VVPVTVSQILLF

-1193 SLTVEALQK
+1193 SVTVEALQK

-1207 GTYWREQT
+1207 GNYWREQT

-1263 QCEAQRKALQNSE
+1263 QCEAQRKALQYSE

-1301 HWHTELKAV
+1301 YWHTELKAV

-1355 LDAALSS
+1355 LDAVLSS
-1362 LHCARQVCQLRAD
+1362 LNCARQVCQLRAD

-1390 GMLQPKGV
+1390 GMLQPKSV

-1415 LERLIQL
+1415 LEQLIQL

-1427 ALGQSTRAQRRQS
+1427 ALGQSTSTQRRKS

-1472 QMKAQPAGEQNAL
+1472 QMKALPASEQNAL

-1493 NPSYTQKSQEK
+1493 NPPYTQKSQEK

-1560 DRGLLKIQPPGA
+1560 DRGLLKIQPLGA

-1618 HKMIPAITLRLAST
+1618 HKMIPAVTLRLAST

-1649 QEEQKTLFVRSQRLH
+1649 QKEQKTLFVRSQRLH

-1702 VGLSELFHARLGQTD
+1702 EGLSELFHARLGQTD
-1717 SPDDERTKDLASDAA
+1717 SPDYERRKDLASEAA

-1750 EHVLERLRKYREAS
+1750 EHEVLGRLRKYREAS
-1764 VLRQVES
+1764 VFRQVES

-1791 NDDPENQ
+1791 KDDPENQ
-1798 DAAPA
+1798 DAAPP